1 MLAEFFDD
9 EAFRELRLRR
19 LIFHVIDPNPK
30 VGVELFDEVDPAGFE
45 KFFLELIRAA
55 GRGATFEFLDAA
67 GVKDDLQSIASESD
81 FVDVSKKLASSF
93 AEKHVLSSVRG
104 AFVMAQ
110 IEGQGKSYFSIIKY
124 DNLDVIQF
132 DRDISSGGKRTATL
146 ASVEDAFVQDE
157 KALQK
162 AALITGCE
170 AKNTVYIIDRQNRGV
185 AQFFKN
191 WLGVAQRHDDKAIA
205 KGVKVAVQKL
215 VDRFSDAIGDSGV
228 KSWQTNL
235 HQFAAAGKKI
245 DLADADAFLGKVL
258 GPNVNEQMTST
269 FEQELRK
276 KDMLNEAFTPTR
288 AEFRKPS
295 LKRIKSA
302 EDVTVFYPP
311 EAQAKGQ
318 VIVESIDGNRKR
330 ITLELTDVR
339 ETEVDEVSEK
349 RTAAR
354 RRASET
360 GRVA

>member
-1 MLAEFFDD
+1 
-9 EAFRELRLRR
+9 
-19 LIFHVIDPNPK
+19 
-30 VGVELFDEVDPAGFE
+30 
-45 KFFLELIRAA
+45 
-55 GRGATFEFLDAA
+55 
-67 GVKDDLQSIASESD
+67 
-81 FVDVSKKLASSF
+81 
-93 AEKHVLSSVRG
+93 
-104 AFVMAQ
+104 MAQ